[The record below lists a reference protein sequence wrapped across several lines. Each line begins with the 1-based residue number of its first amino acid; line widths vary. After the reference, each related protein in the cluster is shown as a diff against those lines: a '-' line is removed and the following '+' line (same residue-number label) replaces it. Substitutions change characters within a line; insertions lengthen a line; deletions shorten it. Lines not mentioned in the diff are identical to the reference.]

1 MSEIDALF
9 ITPPS
14 RLEVY
19 QGLSNE
25 YAAIEP
31 PVWSSLIANYLLKR
45 NYIVEILD
53 SEAENLTHD
62 QTTEKILTINPK
74 LAIFMIYGQQPSA
87 STQCMSS
94 GRKTCLKLNELSSK
108 AIKTI
113 VVGTHSSALPK
124 KTLDEEPYDFVC
136 QGEGPLTIEKL
147 IEFKIIPIINE
158 NDVVSTEE
166 LEGEKFGDNDT
177 LSAFVSNIIDAN
189 LLIILSSIEG
199 LFTTDP
205 NRYPQSAKLISEIKN
220 VGIRDIDSLGGPT
233 TNNRGTGGMNTKLKA
248 IELASVSGTDVIIAS
263 GKNPDNILKIING
276 EKIGTFF
283 PAKLKII
290 ERKKRWLLNN
300 MSRSKSLTVDEGAKN
315 AILQNNTSLLPPG
328 IISVSGS
335 FKAGEV
341 VCILDKKKQLIA
353 CGITS
358 YSNKE
363 INKIKGKQ
371 STDIINNL
379 GYIHTEE
386 IIHKNNLV
394 NL

>member
-1 MSEIDALF
+1 MKYKRIV
-9 ITPPS
+9 IKIGT
-14 RLEVY
+14 
-19 QGLSNE
+19 
-25 YAAIEP
+25 
-31 PVWSSLIANYLLKR
+31 SLI
-45 NYIVEILD
+45 
-53 SEAENLTHD
+53 
-62 QTTEKILTINPK
+62 TEKDGDLNYKFISK
-74 LAIFMIYGQQPSA
+74 LSEVCKKLIELNYEIVLI
-87 STQCMSS
+87 SS
-94 GRKTCLKLNELSSK
+94 GAVGAGMQLINKKLIDNINQKQTSVKQVLASLGQPYLMKHYQEIFDKLD
-108 AIKTI
+108 IKTSQI
-113 VVGTHSSALPK
+113 LLTRKEITEDKSTYLNIK
-124 KTLDEEPYDFVC
+124 N
-136 QGEGPLTIEKL
+136 TIEKL

-177 LSAFVSNIIDAN
+177 LSSFVSNMIDAN

-205 NRYPQSAKLISEIKN
+205 NLYPQSAKLISEIKN
-220 VGIRDIDSLGGPT
+220 VGIQDIDSLGGPT
-233 TNNRGTGGMNTKLKA
+233 TNNLGTGGMNAKLKA

-315 AILQNNTSLLPPG
+315 AILQKNTSLLPPG

-341 VCILDKKKQLIA
+341 VCILDKEKQLIA

-371 STDIINNL
+371 SKDIINKL

>member
-1 MSEIDALF
+1 MKYKRIV
-9 ITPPS
+9 IKIGT
-14 RLEVY
+14 
-19 QGLSNE
+19 
-25 YAAIEP
+25 
-31 PVWSSLIANYLLKR
+31 SLI
-45 NYIVEILD
+45 
-53 SEAENLTHD
+53 
-62 QTTEKILTINPK
+62 TEKDGDLNYKFISNLSEVCKK
-74 LAIFMIYGQQPSA
+74 LIELNYEIVLI
-87 STQCMSS
+87 SS
-94 GRKTCLKLNELSSK
+94 GAVGAGMQLINKKLIDNINQKQTSVKQVLASLGQPYLMKHYQEIFDKLD
-108 AIKTI
+108 IKTSQI
-113 VVGTHSSALPK
+113 LLTRKEITEDKSTYLNIK
-124 KTLDEEPYDFVC
+124 N
-136 QGEGPLTIEKL
+136 TIEKL

-177 LSAFVSNIIDAN
+177 LSSFVSNIIDAN

-205 NRYPQSAKLISEIKN
+205 NLYPQSAKLISEIKN
-220 VGIRDIDSLGGPT
+220 VSIQDIDSLGGPT
-233 TNNRGTGGMNTKLKA
+233 TNNLGTGGMNAKLKA

-328 IISVSGS
+328 VISVSGS

-341 VCILDKKKQLIA
+341 LCILDKEKQLIA

-371 STDIINNL
+371 SKDIINNL
-379 GYIHTEE
+379 GYIYTEE

>member
-1 MSEIDALF
+1 MKYKRIV
-9 ITPPS
+9 IKIGT
-14 RLEVY
+14 
-19 QGLSNE
+19 
-25 YAAIEP
+25 
-31 PVWSSLIANYLLKR
+31 SLI
-45 NYIVEILD
+45 
-53 SEAENLTHD
+53 
-62 QTTEKILTINPK
+62 TEKDGDLNYKFISNLSKVCKK
-74 LAIFMIYGQQPSA
+74 LIELNYEIVLI
-87 STQCMSS
+87 SS
-94 GRKTCLKLNELSSK
+94 GAVGAGMQLINKKLIDNINQKQTSVKQVLASLGQPYLMKHYQEIFDKLD
-108 AIKTI
+108 IKTSQI
-113 VVGTHSSALPK
+113 LLTRKEITEDKSTYLNIK
-124 KTLDEEPYDFVC
+124 N
-136 QGEGPLTIEKL
+136 TIEKL

-189 LLIILSSIEG
+189 LLIILSTIEG

-205 NRYPQSAKLISEIKN
+205 NLYPQSAKLISEIKN

-233 TNNRGTGGMNTKLKA
+233 TNNLGTGGMNTKLKA

-341 VCILDKKKQLIA
+341 VCILDKEKQLIA

>member
-1 MSEIDALF
+1 MKYKRIV
-9 ITPPS
+9 IKIGT
-14 RLEVY
+14 
-19 QGLSNE
+19 
-25 YAAIEP
+25 
-31 PVWSSLIANYLLKR
+31 SLITEKDGDINYKFISDLSEVCKKLIEL
-45 NYIVEILD
+45 NYEIVLISSGAVGAGMQLINKKLIDNINQKQTSVKQVLASLGQPYLMKHYQEILD
-53 SEAENLTHD
+53 
-62 QTTEKILTINPK
+62 K
-74 LAIFMIYGQQPSA
+74 LD
-87 STQCMSS
+87 
-94 GRKTCLKLNELSSK
+94 
-108 AIKTI
+108 IKTSQI
-113 VVGTHSSALPK
+113 LLTRKEITEDKSTYLNIK
-124 KTLDEEPYDFVC
+124 N
-136 QGEGPLTIEKL
+136 TIEKL

-177 LSAFVSNIIDAN
+177 LSSFVSNIIDAN

-205 NRYPQSAKLISEIKN
+205 NLYPQSAKLISEIKN
-220 VGIRDIDSLGGPT
+220 VGIQDIDSLGGPT
-233 TNNRGTGGMNTKLKA
+233 TSNLGTGGMNAKLKA

-315 AILQNNTSLLPPG
+315 AILLNNTSLLPPG

-341 VCILDKKKQLIA
+341 VCILDKEKQLIA
-353 CGITS
+353 CGISS

-371 STDIINNL
+371 SKDIINNL

>member
-1 MSEIDALF
+1 MKYKRIV
-9 ITPPS
+9 IKIGT
-14 RLEVY
+14 
-19 QGLSNE
+19 
-25 YAAIEP
+25 
-31 PVWSSLIANYLLKR
+31 SLI
-45 NYIVEILD
+45 
-53 SEAENLTHD
+53 
-62 QTTEKILTINPK
+62 TEKDGNINSKFISNLSKVCEK
-74 LAIFMIYGQQPSA
+74 LIKLDYEVVLI
-87 STQCMSS
+87 SS
-94 GRKTCLKLNELSSK
+94 GAVGAGMQLIDKEIIDNTNQKQTSVKQVLASLGQPYLMKHYQEIFNKLN
-108 AIKTI
+108 IKTSQI
-113 VVGTHSSALPK
+113 LLTRKEITEDKSTYLNIK
-124 KTLDEEPYDFVC
+124 N
-136 QGEGPLTIEKL
+136 TIEKL
-147 IEFKIIPIINE
+147 IEFNIIPIINE

-177 LSAFVSNIIDAN
+177 LSSFVSNMIDAN

-205 NRYPQSAKLISEIKN
+205 NLYPQTAKLIKEIKN
-220 VGIRDIDSLGGPT
+220 VGIQDIDSLGGPS
-233 TNNRGTGGMNTKLKA
+233 TNNLGTGGMDAKLKA
-248 IELASVSGTDVIIAS
+248 IEMASVSGTDVIIAS
-263 GKNPDNILKIING
+263 GKNPENILKILNG

-300 MSRSKSLTVDEGAKN
+300 MSRSKSLTVDQGAKN
-315 AILQNNTSLLPPG
+315 AILNKNTSLLPAG

-341 VCILDKKKQLIA
+341 VSILDKAKQLIA

-371 STDIINNL
+371 SKEIINYL

>member
-1 MSEIDALF
+1 MKYKRIV
-9 ITPPS
+9 IKIGT
-14 RLEVY
+14 
-19 QGLSNE
+19 
-25 YAAIEP
+25 
-31 PVWSSLIANYLLKR
+31 SLI
-45 NYIVEILD
+45 
-53 SEAENLTHD
+53 
-62 QTTEKILTINPK
+62 TEKDGDLNYKFISNLSEVCKK
-74 LAIFMIYGQQPSA
+74 LIELNYEIVLI
-87 STQCMSS
+87 SS
-94 GRKTCLKLNELSSK
+94 GAVGAGMQLINKKLIDNINQKQTSVKQVLASLGQPYLMKHYQEIFDKLD
-108 AIKTI
+108 IKTSQI
-113 VVGTHSSALPK
+113 LLTRKEITEDKSTYLNIK
-124 KTLDEEPYDFVC
+124 N
-136 QGEGPLTIEKL
+136 TIEKL

-177 LSAFVSNIIDAN
+177 LSSFVSNMIDAN

-205 NRYPQSAKLISEIKN
+205 NLYPQSAKLISEIKN
-220 VGIRDIDSLGGPT
+220 VGIQDIDSLGGPT
-233 TNNRGTGGMNTKLKA
+233 ASNLGTGGMNAKLKA

-315 AILQNNTSLLPPG
+315 AILQKNTSLLPPG

-341 VCILDKKKQLIA
+341 VCILDTEKQLIA

-371 STDIINNL
+371 SKDIINKL

>member
-1 MSEIDALF
+1 MKYKRIV
-9 ITPPS
+9 IKIGT
-14 RLEVY
+14 
-19 QGLSNE
+19 
-25 YAAIEP
+25 
-31 PVWSSLIANYLLKR
+31 SLI
-45 NYIVEILD
+45 
-53 SEAENLTHD
+53 
-62 QTTEKILTINPK
+62 TEKDGNLNSKFISNLSKICEK
-74 LAIFMIYGQQPSA
+74 LIKLNYEIVLV
-87 STQCMSS
+87 SS
-94 GRKTCLKLNELSSK
+94 GAVGAGMQLIDKKIIDNTNQKQTSVKQVLASLGQPYLMKHYQEIFNKSD
-108 AIKTI
+108 IKTSQI
-113 VVGTHSSALPK
+113 LLTRKEITEDKSTYINIK
-124 KTLDEEPYDFVC
+124 N
-136 QGEGPLTIEKL
+136 TIEKL
-147 IEFKIIPIINE
+147 IEFNIIPIINE

-177 LSAFVSNIIDAN
+177 LSSFVSNMIDAN

-205 NRYPQSAKLISEIKN
+205 NLYPQSAKLITEIKN
-220 VGIRDIDSLGGPT
+220 VGIQDIDSLGGPSS
-233 TNNRGTGGMNTKLKA
+233 NNLGTGGMDAKLKA
-248 IELASVSGTDVIIAS
+248 IEMASVSGTDVIIAS
-263 GKNPDNILKIING
+263 GKNPENILKILNG

-300 MSRSKSLTVDEGAKN
+300 MSRSKSLTVDQGAKN
-315 AILQNNTSLLPPG
+315 AILNKNTSLLPAG

-341 VCILDKKKQLIA
+341 VSILDKAKQLIA

-371 STDIINNL
+371 SKEIINYL

>member
-1 MSEIDALF
+1 MKYKRIV
-9 ITPPS
+9 IKIGT
-14 RLEVY
+14 
-19 QGLSNE
+19 
-25 YAAIEP
+25 
-31 PVWSSLIANYLLKR
+31 SLI
-45 NYIVEILD
+45 
-53 SEAENLTHD
+53 
-62 QTTEKILTINPK
+62 TEKDGDLNYKFISNLSEVCKK
-74 LAIFMIYGQQPSA
+74 LIELNYEIVLI
-87 STQCMSS
+87 SS
-94 GRKTCLKLNELSSK
+94 GAVGAGMQLINKKLIDNINQKQTSVKQVLASLGQPYLMKHYQEIFDKLD
-108 AIKTI
+108 IKTSQI
-113 VVGTHSSALPK
+113 LLTRKEITEDKSTYLNIK
-124 KTLDEEPYDFVC
+124 N
-136 QGEGPLTIEKL
+136 TIEKL

-177 LSAFVSNIIDAN
+177 LSSFVSNMIDAN

-205 NRYPQSAKLISEIKN
+205 NLYPQSAKLISEIKN
-220 VGIRDIDSLGGPT
+220 VGIQDIDSLGGPT
-233 TNNRGTGGMNTKLKA
+233 TNNLGTGGMNAKLKA

-315 AILQNNTSLLPPG
+315 AILQKNTSLLPPG

-335 FKAGEV
+335 FKAGEI
-341 VCILDKKKQLIA
+341 VCILDKEKQLIA

-371 STDIINNL
+371 SKDIINNL

>member
-1 MSEIDALF
+1 MKYKRIV
-9 ITPPS
+9 IKIGT
-14 RLEVY
+14 
-19 QGLSNE
+19 
-25 YAAIEP
+25 
-31 PVWSSLIANYLLKR
+31 SLI
-45 NYIVEILD
+45 
-53 SEAENLTHD
+53 
-62 QTTEKILTINPK
+62 TEKDGNLNSKFISNLSKICEK
-74 LAIFMIYGQQPSA
+74 LIKLNYEIVLV
-87 STQCMSS
+87 SS
-94 GRKTCLKLNELSSK
+94 GAVGAGMQLIDKKIIDNTNQKQTSVKQVLASLGQPYLMKHYQEIFNKSD
-108 AIKTI
+108 IKTSQI
-113 VVGTHSSALPK
+113 LLTRKEITEDKSTYINIK
-124 KTLDEEPYDFVC
+124 N
-136 QGEGPLTIEKL
+136 TIEKL
-147 IEFKIIPIINE
+147 IEFNIIPIINE

-177 LSAFVSNIIDAN
+177 LSSFVSNMIDAN

-205 NRYPQSAKLISEIKN
+205 NLYPQSAKLITEIKN
-220 VGIRDIDSLGGPT
+220 VGIQDIDSLGGPSS
-233 TNNRGTGGMNTKLKA
+233 NNLGTGGMDAKLKA
-248 IELASVSGTDVIIAS
+248 IEMASVSGTDVIIAS
-263 GKNPDNILKIING
+263 GKNPENILKIING

-300 MSRSKSLTVDEGAKN
+300 MSRSKSLTVDQGAKN
-315 AILQNNTSLLPPG
+315 AILNNNTSLLPAG

-341 VCILDKKKQLIA
+341 VSILDKAKQLIA

-371 STDIINNL
+371 SKEIINYL

>member
-1 MSEIDALF
+1 MKYKRIV
-9 ITPPS
+9 IKIGT
-14 RLEVY
+14 
-19 QGLSNE
+19 
-25 YAAIEP
+25 
-31 PVWSSLIANYLLKR
+31 SLI
-45 NYIVEILD
+45 
-53 SEAENLTHD
+53 
-62 QTTEKILTINPK
+62 TEKDGDLNYKFISNLSEVCKK
-74 LAIFMIYGQQPSA
+74 LIKLNYEIVLI
-87 STQCMSS
+87 SS
-94 GRKTCLKLNELSSK
+94 GAVGAGMQLINKKLIDNINQKQTSVKQVLASLGQPYLMKHYQEIFDKLD
-108 AIKTI
+108 IKTSQI
-113 VVGTHSSALPK
+113 LLTRKEITEDKSTYLNIK
-124 KTLDEEPYDFVC
+124 N
-136 QGEGPLTIEKL
+136 TIEKL

-205 NRYPQSAKLISEIKN
+205 NLYPQSAKLISEIKN

-233 TNNRGTGGMNTKLKA
+233 TNNLGTGGMNTKLKA
-248 IELASVSGTDVIIAS
+248 IELASVSGTDVIITS

>member
-1 MSEIDALF
+1 MKYKRIV
-9 ITPPS
+9 IKIGT
-14 RLEVY
+14 
-19 QGLSNE
+19 
-25 YAAIEP
+25 
-31 PVWSSLIANYLLKR
+31 SLI
-45 NYIVEILD
+45 
-53 SEAENLTHD
+53 
-62 QTTEKILTINPK
+62 TEKDGDLNYKFISNLSEVCKK
-74 LAIFMIYGQQPSA
+74 LIELNYEIVLI
-87 STQCMSS
+87 SS
-94 GRKTCLKLNELSSK
+94 GAVGAGMQLINKKLIDNINQKQTSVKQVLASLGQPYLMKHYQEIFDKLD
-108 AIKTI
+108 IKTSQI
-113 VVGTHSSALPK
+113 LLTRKEITEDKSTYLNIK
-124 KTLDEEPYDFVC
+124 N
-136 QGEGPLTIEKL
+136 TIEKL

-177 LSAFVSNIIDAN
+177 LSSFVSNMIDAN

-205 NRYPQSAKLISEIKN
+205 NLYPQSAKLISEIKN
-220 VGIRDIDSLGGPT
+220 VGIQDIDSLGGPT
-233 TNNRGTGGMNTKLKA
+233 ASNLGTGGMNAKLKA

-315 AILQNNTSLLPPG
+315 AILQKNTSLLPPG

-341 VCILDKKKQLIA
+341 VCILDKEKQLIA

-371 STDIINNL
+371 SKDIINKL

>member
-1 MSEIDALF
+1 MKYKRIV
-9 ITPPS
+9 IKIGT
-14 RLEVY
+14 
-19 QGLSNE
+19 
-25 YAAIEP
+25 
-31 PVWSSLIANYLLKR
+31 SLI
-45 NYIVEILD
+45 
-53 SEAENLTHD
+53 
-62 QTTEKILTINPK
+62 TEKDGDLNYKFISNLSEVCKK
-74 LAIFMIYGQQPSA
+74 LIELNYEIVLI
-87 STQCMSS
+87 SS
-94 GRKTCLKLNELSSK
+94 GAVGAGMQLINKKLIDNINQKQTSVKQVLASLGQPYLMKHYQEIFDKLD
-108 AIKTI
+108 IKTSQI
-113 VVGTHSSALPK
+113 LLTRKEITEDKSTYLNIK
-124 KTLDEEPYDFVC
+124 N
-136 QGEGPLTIEKL
+136 TIEKL

-205 NRYPQSAKLISEIKN
+205 NLYPQSAKLISEIKN

-233 TNNRGTGGMNTKLKA
+233 TNNLGTGGMNTKLKA

-371 STDIINNL
+371 STDIIDNL

>member
-1 MSEIDALF
+1 MKYKRIV
-9 ITPPS
+9 IKIGT
-14 RLEVY
+14 
-19 QGLSNE
+19 
-25 YAAIEP
+25 
-31 PVWSSLIANYLLKR
+31 SLI
-45 NYIVEILD
+45 
-53 SEAENLTHD
+53 
-62 QTTEKILTINPK
+62 TEKDGDLNYKFISNLSEVCKK
-74 LAIFMIYGQQPSA
+74 LIELNYEIVLI
-87 STQCMSS
+87 SS
-94 GRKTCLKLNELSSK
+94 GAVGAGMQLINKKLIDNINQKQTSVKQVLASLGQPYLMKHYQEIFDKLD
-108 AIKTI
+108 IKTSQI
-113 VVGTHSSALPK
+113 LLTRKEITEDKSTYLNIK
-124 KTLDEEPYDFVC
+124 N
-136 QGEGPLTIEKL
+136 TIEKL

-177 LSAFVSNIIDAN
+177 LSSFVSNMIDAN

-205 NRYPQSAKLISEIKN
+205 NLYPQSAKLISEIKN
-220 VGIRDIDSLGGPT
+220 VGIQDIDSLGGPA
-233 TNNRGTGGMNTKLKA
+233 TNNLGTGGMNAKLKA

-315 AILQNNTSLLPPG
+315 AILQKNTSLLPPG

-335 FKAGEV
+335 FKAGEI
-341 VCILDKKKQLIA
+341 VCILDKEKQLIA

-371 STDIINNL
+371 SKDIINKL

>member
-1 MSEIDALF
+1 MKYKRIV
-9 ITPPS
+9 IKIGT
-14 RLEVY
+14 
-19 QGLSNE
+19 
-25 YAAIEP
+25 
-31 PVWSSLIANYLLKR
+31 SLI
-45 NYIVEILD
+45 
-53 SEAENLTHD
+53 
-62 QTTEKILTINPK
+62 TEKDGDLNYKFISDLSEVCKK
-74 LAIFMIYGQQPSA
+74 LIELNYEIVLI
-87 STQCMSS
+87 SS
-94 GRKTCLKLNELSSK
+94 GAVGAGMQLINKKLIDNINQKQTSVKQVLASLGQPYLMKHYQEIFDKLD
-108 AIKTI
+108 IKTSQI
-113 VVGTHSSALPK
+113 LLTRKEITEDKSTYLNIK
-124 KTLDEEPYDFVC
+124 N
-136 QGEGPLTIEKL
+136 TIEKL

-177 LSAFVSNIIDAN
+177 LSSFVSNMIDAN

-205 NRYPQSAKLISEIKN
+205 NLYPQSAKLISEVKN
-220 VGIRDIDSLGGPT
+220 VGIQDIDSLGGPT
-233 TNNRGTGGMNTKLKA
+233 ASNLGTGGMNAKLKA

-315 AILQNNTSLLPPG
+315 AILQKNTSLLPPG

-335 FKAGEV
+335 FKAGEI
-341 VCILDKKKQLIA
+341 VCILDKEKQLIA

-371 STDIINNL
+371 SKDIINKL

>member
-1 MSEIDALF
+1 MKYKRIV
-9 ITPPS
+9 IKIGT
-14 RLEVY
+14 
-19 QGLSNE
+19 
-25 YAAIEP
+25 
-31 PVWSSLIANYLLKR
+31 SLITKKDGDLNYKFISNLSEVCKKLIEL
-45 NYIVEILD
+45 NYEIVLI
-53 SEAENLTHD
+53 
-62 QTTEKILTINPK
+62 
-74 LAIFMIYGQQPSA
+74 
-87 STQCMSS
+87 SS
-94 GRKTCLKLNELSSK
+94 GAVGAGMQLINKKLIDNINQKQTSVKQVLASLGQPYLMKHYQEIFEKLN
-108 AIKTI
+108 IKTSQI
-113 VVGTHSSALPK
+113 LLTRKEITEDKSTYLNIK
-124 KTLDEEPYDFVC
+124 N
-136 QGEGPLTIEKL
+136 TIEKL

-177 LSAFVSNIIDAN
+177 LSSFVSNMIDAN

-205 NRYPQSAKLISEIKN
+205 NLYPQSAKLISEIKN
-220 VGIRDIDSLGGPT
+220 VGIQDIDSLGGPT
-233 TNNRGTGGMNTKLKA
+233 ANNLGTGGMNAKLKA

-263 GKNPDNILKIING
+263 GKNPGNILKIING

-315 AILQNNTSLLPPG
+315 AILQKNTSLLPPG

-341 VCILDKKKQLIA
+341 VCILDKAKQLIA

-358 YSNKE
+358 YSNRE

-371 STDIINNL
+371 SKDIINKL

>member
-1 MSEIDALF
+1 MKYKRIV
-9 ITPPS
+9 IKIGT
-14 RLEVY
+14 
-19 QGLSNE
+19 
-25 YAAIEP
+25 
-31 PVWSSLIANYLLKR
+31 SLI
-45 NYIVEILD
+45 
-53 SEAENLTHD
+53 
-62 QTTEKILTINPK
+62 TEKDGNLNSKFISNLSKICEK
-74 LAIFMIYGQQPSA
+74 LIKLNYEIVLV
-87 STQCMSS
+87 SS
-94 GRKTCLKLNELSSK
+94 GAVGAGMQLIDKKIIDNTNQKQTSVKQVLASLGQPYLMKHYQEIFNKSD
-108 AIKTI
+108 IKTSQI
-113 VVGTHSSALPK
+113 LLTRKEITEDKSTYINIK
-124 KTLDEEPYDFVC
+124 N
-136 QGEGPLTIEKL
+136 TIEKL
-147 IEFKIIPIINE
+147 IEFNIIPIINE

-177 LSAFVSNIIDAN
+177 LSSFVSNMIDAN

-205 NRYPQSAKLISEIKN
+205 NLYPQSAKLITEIKN
-220 VGIRDIDSLGGPT
+220 VGIQDIDSLGGPSSD
-233 TNNRGTGGMNTKLKA
+233 NLGTGGMDAKLKA
-248 IELASVSGTDVIIAS
+248 IEMASVSGTDVIIAS
-263 GKNPDNILKIING
+263 GKNPENILKIING

-300 MSRSKSLTVDEGAKN
+300 MSRSKSLTVDQGAKN
-315 AILQNNTSLLPPG
+315 AILNNNTSLLPAG

-341 VCILDKKKQLIA
+341 VSILDKAKQLIA

-371 STDIINNL
+371 SKEIINYL

>member
-1 MSEIDALF
+1 MKYKRIV
-9 ITPPS
+9 IKIGT
-14 RLEVY
+14 
-19 QGLSNE
+19 
-25 YAAIEP
+25 
-31 PVWSSLIANYLLKR
+31 SLI
-45 NYIVEILD
+45 
-53 SEAENLTHD
+53 
-62 QTTEKILTINPK
+62 TEKDGDLNYKFISK
-74 LAIFMIYGQQPSA
+74 LSEVCKKLIELNYEIVLI
-87 STQCMSS
+87 SS
-94 GRKTCLKLNELSSK
+94 GAVGAGMQLINKKLIDNINQKQTSVKQVLASIGQPYLMKHYQEIFDKLD
-108 AIKTI
+108 IKTSQI
-113 VVGTHSSALPK
+113 LLTRKEITEDKSTYLNIK
-124 KTLDEEPYDFVC
+124 N
-136 QGEGPLTIEKL
+136 TIEKL

-177 LSAFVSNIIDAN
+177 LSSFVSNMIDAN

-205 NRYPQSAKLISEIKN
+205 NLYPQSAKLISEIKN
-220 VGIRDIDSLGGPT
+220 VGIQDIDSLGGPT
-233 TNNRGTGGMNTKLKA
+233 TNNLGTGGMNAKLKA

-263 GKNPDNILKIING
+263 GKNPDNILKIISG

-315 AILQNNTSLLPPG
+315 AILQKNTSLLPPG

-335 FKAGEV
+335 FKAGEI
-341 VCILDKKKQLIA
+341 VCILDKEKQLIA

-371 STDIINNL
+371 SKDIINKL

>member
-1 MSEIDALF
+1 MKYKRIV
-9 ITPPS
+9 IKIGT
-14 RLEVY
+14 
-19 QGLSNE
+19 
-25 YAAIEP
+25 
-31 PVWSSLIANYLLKR
+31 SLI
-45 NYIVEILD
+45 
-53 SEAENLTHD
+53 
-62 QTTEKILTINPK
+62 TEKDGDLNYKFISK
-74 LAIFMIYGQQPSA
+74 LSEVCKKLIELNYEIVLI
-87 STQCMSS
+87 SS
-94 GRKTCLKLNELSSK
+94 GAVGAGMQLINKKLIDNINQKQTSVKQVLASLGQPYLMKHYQEIFDKLD
-108 AIKTI
+108 IKTSQI
-113 VVGTHSSALPK
+113 LLTRKEITEDKSTYLNIK
-124 KTLDEEPYDFVC
+124 N
-136 QGEGPLTIEKL
+136 TIEKL

-177 LSAFVSNIIDAN
+177 LSSFVSNMIDAN

-205 NRYPQSAKLISEIKN
+205 NLYPQSAKLISEIKN
-220 VGIRDIDSLGGPT
+220 VGIQDIDSLGGPT
-233 TNNRGTGGMNTKLKA
+233 TNNLGTGGMNAKLKA

-315 AILQNNTSLLPPG
+315 AILQKNTSLLPPG

-341 VCILDKKKQLIA
+341 VCILDTEKQLIA

-371 STDIINNL
+371 SKDIINKL

>member
-1 MSEIDALF
+1 MKYKRIV
-9 ITPPS
+9 IKIGT
-14 RLEVY
+14 
-19 QGLSNE
+19 
-25 YAAIEP
+25 
-31 PVWSSLIANYLLKR
+31 SLI
-45 NYIVEILD
+45 
-53 SEAENLTHD
+53 
-62 QTTEKILTINPK
+62 TEKDGDLNYKFISDLSEVCKK
-74 LAIFMIYGQQPSA
+74 LIELNYEIVLI
-87 STQCMSS
+87 SS
-94 GRKTCLKLNELSSK
+94 GAVGAGMQLINKKLIDNINQKQTSVKQVLASLGQPYLMKHYQEIFDKLD
-108 AIKTI
+108 IKTSQI
-113 VVGTHSSALPK
+113 LLTRKEITEDKSTYLNIK
-124 KTLDEEPYDFVC
+124 N
-136 QGEGPLTIEKL
+136 TIEKL

-177 LSAFVSNIIDAN
+177 LSSFVSNIIDAN

-205 NRYPQSAKLISEIKN
+205 NLYPQSAKLISEIKN
-220 VGIRDIDSLGGPT
+220 VGIQDIDSLGGPT
-233 TNNRGTGGMNTKLKA
+233 TNNLGTGGMNAKLKA
-248 IELASVSGTDVIIAS
+248 IELASVSGTDVIIAN

-341 VCILDKKKQLIA
+341 VCILDKEKQLIA
-353 CGITS
+353 CGISS

-371 STDIINNL
+371 SKDIINNL

>member
-1 MSEIDALF
+1 MKYKRIV
-9 ITPPS
+9 IKIGT
-14 RLEVY
+14 
-19 QGLSNE
+19 
-25 YAAIEP
+25 
-31 PVWSSLIANYLLKR
+31 SLI
-45 NYIVEILD
+45 
-53 SEAENLTHD
+53 
-62 QTTEKILTINPK
+62 TEKDGDLNYKFISNLSEVCKK
-74 LAIFMIYGQQPSA
+74 LIELNYEIVLI
-87 STQCMSS
+87 SS
-94 GRKTCLKLNELSSK
+94 GAVGAGMQLINKKLIDNINQKQTSVKQVLASLGQPYLMKHYQEIFDKLD
-108 AIKTI
+108 IKTSQI
-113 VVGTHSSALPK
+113 LLTRKEITEDKSTYLNIK
-124 KTLDEEPYDFVC
+124 N
-136 QGEGPLTIEKL
+136 TIEKL

-177 LSAFVSNIIDAN
+177 LSSFVSNMIDAN

-205 NRYPQSAKLISEIKN
+205 NLYPQSAKLISEIKN
-220 VGIRDIDSLGGPT
+220 VGIQDIDSLGGPT
-233 TNNRGTGGMNTKLKA
+233 TNNLGTGGMNAKLKA

-263 GKNPDNILKIING
+263 GKNPDNILKIISG

-315 AILQNNTSLLPPG
+315 AILQKNTSLLPPG

-341 VCILDKKKQLIA
+341 VCILDKEKQLIA

-371 STDIINNL
+371 SKDIINKL

>member
-1 MSEIDALF
+1 MKYKRIV
-9 ITPPS
+9 IKIGT
-14 RLEVY
+14 
-19 QGLSNE
+19 
-25 YAAIEP
+25 
-31 PVWSSLIANYLLKR
+31 SLI
-45 NYIVEILD
+45 
-53 SEAENLTHD
+53 
-62 QTTEKILTINPK
+62 TEKDGNLNSKFISNLSKICEK
-74 LAIFMIYGQQPSA
+74 LIKLNYEIVLV
-87 STQCMSS
+87 SS
-94 GRKTCLKLNELSSK
+94 GAVGAGMQLIDKKIIDNTNQKQTSVKQVLASLGQPYLMKHYQEIFNKLD
-108 AIKTI
+108 IKTSQI
-113 VVGTHSSALPK
+113 LLTRKEITEDKSTYINIK
-124 KTLDEEPYDFVC
+124 N
-136 QGEGPLTIEKL
+136 TIEKL
-147 IEFKIIPIINE
+147 IEFNIIPIINE

-177 LSAFVSNIIDAN
+177 LSSFVSNMIDAN

-205 NRYPQSAKLISEIKN
+205 NLYPQSAELISEIKN
-220 VGIRDIDSLGGPT
+220 VGIQDIDSLGGPSI
-233 TNNRGTGGMNTKLKA
+233 NNLGTGGMDAKLKA
-248 IELASVSGTDVIIAS
+248 IEMASVSGTDVIIAS
-263 GKNPDNILKIING
+263 GKNPENILKIING

-300 MSRSKSLTVDEGAKN
+300 MSRSKALTVDDGAKS
-315 AILQNNTSLLPPG
+315 AILNNNTSLLPPG

-341 VCILDKKKQLIA
+341 VSILDKAKQLIA

-371 STDIINNL
+371 SKEIINYL

>member
-1 MSEIDALF
+1 MKYKRIV
-9 ITPPS
+9 IKIGT
-14 RLEVY
+14 
-19 QGLSNE
+19 
-25 YAAIEP
+25 
-31 PVWSSLIANYLLKR
+31 SLI
-45 NYIVEILD
+45 
-53 SEAENLTHD
+53 
-62 QTTEKILTINPK
+62 TEKDGDLNYKFISK
-74 LAIFMIYGQQPSA
+74 LSEVCKKLIELNYEIVLI
-87 STQCMSS
+87 SS
-94 GRKTCLKLNELSSK
+94 GAVGAGMQLINKKLIDNINQKQTSVKQVLASLGQPYLMKHYQEIFDKLD
-108 AIKTI
+108 IKTSQI
-113 VVGTHSSALPK
+113 LLTRKEITEDKSTYLNIK
-124 KTLDEEPYDFVC
+124 N
-136 QGEGPLTIEKL
+136 TIEKL

-177 LSAFVSNIIDAN
+177 LSSFVSNMIDAN

-205 NRYPQSAKLISEIKN
+205 NLYPQSAKLISEIKN
-220 VGIRDIDSLGGPT
+220 VGIQDIDSLGGPT
-233 TNNRGTGGMNTKLKA
+233 ASNLGTGGMNAKLKA

-263 GKNPDNILKIING
+263 GKNPDNILKIISG

-315 AILQNNTSLLPPG
+315 AILQKNTSLLPPG

-341 VCILDKKKQLIA
+341 VCILDTEKQLIA

-371 STDIINNL
+371 SKDIINKL

>member
-1 MSEIDALF
+1 MKYKRIV
-9 ITPPS
+9 IKIGT
-14 RLEVY
+14 
-19 QGLSNE
+19 
-25 YAAIEP
+25 
-31 PVWSSLIANYLLKR
+31 SLI
-45 NYIVEILD
+45 
-53 SEAENLTHD
+53 
-62 QTTEKILTINPK
+62 TEKDGDLNYKFISNLSEVCKK
-74 LAIFMIYGQQPSA
+74 LIELNYEIVLI
-87 STQCMSS
+87 SS
-94 GRKTCLKLNELSSK
+94 GAVGAGMQLINKKLIDNINQKQTSVKQVLASLGQPYLMKHYQEIFDKLD
-108 AIKTI
+108 IKTSQI
-113 VVGTHSSALPK
+113 LLTRKEITEDKSTYLNIK
-124 KTLDEEPYDFVC
+124 N
-136 QGEGPLTIEKL
+136 TIEKL

-177 LSAFVSNIIDAN
+177 LSSFVSNMIDAN

-205 NRYPQSAKLISEIKN
+205 NLYPQSAKLISEIKN
-220 VGIRDIDSLGGPT
+220 VGIQDIDSLGGPT
-233 TNNRGTGGMNTKLKA
+233 TNNLGTGGMNAKLKA

-263 GKNPDNILKIING
+263 GKNPGNILKIING

-315 AILQNNTSLLPPG
+315 AILQKNTSLLPPG

-341 VCILDKKKQLIA
+341 VCILDTEKQLIA

-371 STDIINNL
+371 SKDIINKL

>member
-1 MSEIDALF
+1 MKYKRIV
-9 ITPPS
+9 IKIGT
-14 RLEVY
+14 
-19 QGLSNE
+19 
-25 YAAIEP
+25 
-31 PVWSSLIANYLLKR
+31 SLI
-45 NYIVEILD
+45 
-53 SEAENLTHD
+53 
-62 QTTEKILTINPK
+62 TEKDGDLNYKFISNLSEVCKK
-74 LAIFMIYGQQPSA
+74 LIELNYEIVLI
-87 STQCMSS
+87 SS
-94 GRKTCLKLNELSSK
+94 GAVGAGMQLINKKLIDNINQKQTSVKQVLASLGQPYLMKHYQEIFDKLD
-108 AIKTI
+108 IKTSQI
-113 VVGTHSSALPK
+113 LLTRKEITEDKSTYLNIK
-124 KTLDEEPYDFVC
+124 N
-136 QGEGPLTIEKL
+136 TIEKL

-205 NRYPQSAKLISEIKN
+205 NLYPQSAKLISEVKN

-233 TNNRGTGGMNTKLKA
+233 TNNLGTGGMNTKLKA

-341 VCILDKKKQLIA
+341 VCILDKEKQLIA

-371 STDIINNL
+371 SKDIINNL

>member
-1 MSEIDALF
+1 MKYKRIV
-9 ITPPS
+9 IKIGT
-14 RLEVY
+14 
-19 QGLSNE
+19 
-25 YAAIEP
+25 
-31 PVWSSLIANYLLKR
+31 SLI
-45 NYIVEILD
+45 
-53 SEAENLTHD
+53 
-62 QTTEKILTINPK
+62 TEKDGDLNYKFISNLSEVCKK
-74 LAIFMIYGQQPSA
+74 LIELNYEIVLI
-87 STQCMSS
+87 SS
-94 GRKTCLKLNELSSK
+94 GAVGAGMQLINKKLIDNINQKQTSVKQVLASLGQPYLMKHYQEIFDKLD
-108 AIKTI
+108 IKTSQI
-113 VVGTHSSALPK
+113 LLTRKEITEDKSTYLNIK
-124 KTLDEEPYDFVC
+124 N
-136 QGEGPLTIEKL
+136 TIEKL

-177 LSAFVSNIIDAN
+177 LSSFVSNIIDAN

-205 NRYPQSAKLISEIKN
+205 NLYPQSAKLISEIKN
-220 VGIRDIDSLGGPT
+220 VSIQDIDSLGGPT
-233 TNNRGTGGMNTKLKA
+233 TNNLGTGGMNAKLKA

-315 AILQNNTSLLPPG
+315 AILQKNTSLLPPG

-341 VCILDKKKQLIA
+341 VCILDKEKQLIA

-371 STDIINNL
+371 SKDIINNL
-379 GYIHTEE
+379 GYIYTEE

>member
-1 MSEIDALF
+1 MKYKRIV
-9 ITPPS
+9 IKIGT
-14 RLEVY
+14 
-19 QGLSNE
+19 
-25 YAAIEP
+25 
-31 PVWSSLIANYLLKR
+31 SLI
-45 NYIVEILD
+45 
-53 SEAENLTHD
+53 
-62 QTTEKILTINPK
+62 TEKDGDLNYKFISDLSEVCKK
-74 LAIFMIYGQQPSA
+74 LIELNYEIVLI
-87 STQCMSS
+87 SS
-94 GRKTCLKLNELSSK
+94 GAVGAGMQLINKKLIDNINQKQTSVKQVLASLGQPYLMKHYQEIFDKLD
-108 AIKTI
+108 IKTSQI
-113 VVGTHSSALPK
+113 LLTRKEITEDKSTYLNIK
-124 KTLDEEPYDFVC
+124 N
-136 QGEGPLTIEKL
+136 TIEKL

-177 LSAFVSNIIDAN
+177 LSSFVSNIIDAN

-205 NRYPQSAKLISEIKN
+205 NLYPQSAKLISEIKN
-220 VGIRDIDSLGGPT
+220 VGIQDIDSLGGPT
-233 TNNRGTGGMNTKLKA
+233 TSNLGTGGMNAKLKA
-248 IELASVSGTDVIIAS
+248 IELASVSGTDVIIAN

-328 IISVSGS
+328 VISVSGS

-341 VCILDKKKQLIA
+341 LCILDKEKQLIA

-371 STDIINNL
+371 SKDIINKL

>member
-1 MSEIDALF
+1 MKYKRIV
-9 ITPPS
+9 IKIGT
-14 RLEVY
+14 
-19 QGLSNE
+19 
-25 YAAIEP
+25 
-31 PVWSSLIANYLLKR
+31 SLI
-45 NYIVEILD
+45 
-53 SEAENLTHD
+53 
-62 QTTEKILTINPK
+62 TEKDGDLNYKFISDLSEVCKK
-74 LAIFMIYGQQPSA
+74 LIELNYEIVLI
-87 STQCMSS
+87 SS
-94 GRKTCLKLNELSSK
+94 GAVGAGMQLINKKLIDNINQKQTSVKQVLASLGQPYLMKHYQEIFDKLD
-108 AIKTI
+108 IKTSQI
-113 VVGTHSSALPK
+113 LLTRKEITEDKSTYLNIK
-124 KTLDEEPYDFVC
+124 N
-136 QGEGPLTIEKL
+136 TIEKL

-177 LSAFVSNIIDAN
+177 LSSFVSNMIDAN

-205 NRYPQSAKLISEIKN
+205 NLYPQSAKLISEIKN
-220 VGIRDIDSLGGPT
+220 VGIQDIDSLGGPT
-233 TNNRGTGGMNTKLKA
+233 TNNLGTGGMDAKLKA

-300 MSRSKSLTVDEGAKN
+300 MSRSKSVTIDEGAKN

-341 VCILDKKKQLIA
+341 LCILDKEKQLIA
-353 CGITS
+353 CGISS

-371 STDIINNL
+371 SKDIINKL

>member
-1 MSEIDALF
+1 MKYKRIV
-9 ITPPS
+9 IKIGT
-14 RLEVY
+14 
-19 QGLSNE
+19 
-25 YAAIEP
+25 
-31 PVWSSLIANYLLKR
+31 SLI
-45 NYIVEILD
+45 
-53 SEAENLTHD
+53 
-62 QTTEKILTINPK
+62 TEKDGDLNYKFISNLSEVCKK
-74 LAIFMIYGQQPSA
+74 LIELNYEIVLI
-87 STQCMSS
+87 SS
-94 GRKTCLKLNELSSK
+94 GAIGAGMQLINKKLIDNINQKQTSVKQVLASLGQPYLMKHYQEIFDKLD
-108 AIKTI
+108 IKTSQI
-113 VVGTHSSALPK
+113 LLTRKEITEDKSTYLNIK
-124 KTLDEEPYDFVC
+124 N
-136 QGEGPLTIEKL
+136 TIEKL

-177 LSAFVSNIIDAN
+177 LSSFVSNIIDAN

-205 NRYPQSAKLISEIKN
+205 NLYPQSAKLISEIKN
-220 VGIRDIDSLGGPT
+220 VGIQDIDSLGGPT
-233 TNNRGTGGMNTKLKA
+233 TSNLGTGGMNAKLKA

-335 FKAGEV
+335 FKACEV
-341 VCILDKKKQLIA
+341 VCILDKEKQLIA
-353 CGITS
+353 CGISS

-363 INKIKGKQ
+363 INKIKGKH
-371 STDIINNL
+371 SKDIINNL
-379 GYIHTEE
+379 GYIYTEE

>member
-1 MSEIDALF
+1 MKYKRIV
-9 ITPPS
+9 IKIGT
-14 RLEVY
+14 
-19 QGLSNE
+19 
-25 YAAIEP
+25 
-31 PVWSSLIANYLLKR
+31 SLI
-45 NYIVEILD
+45 
-53 SEAENLTHD
+53 
-62 QTTEKILTINPK
+62 TEKDGDLNYKFISNLSKVCKK
-74 LAIFMIYGQQPSA
+74 LFELNYEIVLI
-87 STQCMSS
+87 SS
-94 GRKTCLKLNELSSK
+94 GAVGAGMQLINKKLIDNINQKQTSVKQVLASLGQPYLMKHYQEIFDKLD
-108 AIKTI
+108 IKTSQI
-113 VVGTHSSALPK
+113 LLTRKEITEDKSTYLNIK
-124 KTLDEEPYDFVC
+124 N
-136 QGEGPLTIEKL
+136 TIEKL

-189 LLIILSSIEG
+189 LLIILSTIEG

-205 NRYPQSAKLISEIKN
+205 NLYPQSAKLISEIKN

-233 TNNRGTGGMNTKLKA
+233 TNNLGTGGMNTKLKA

-341 VCILDKKKQLIA
+341 ICILDKKKQLIA

>member
-1 MSEIDALF
+1 MKYKRIV
-9 ITPPS
+9 IKIGT
-14 RLEVY
+14 
-19 QGLSNE
+19 
-25 YAAIEP
+25 
-31 PVWSSLIANYLLKR
+31 SLI
-45 NYIVEILD
+45 
-53 SEAENLTHD
+53 
-62 QTTEKILTINPK
+62 TEKDGDLNYKFISDLSEVCKK
-74 LAIFMIYGQQPSA
+74 LIELNYEIVLI
-87 STQCMSS
+87 SS
-94 GRKTCLKLNELSSK
+94 GAVGAGMQLINKKLIDNINQKQTSVKQVLASLGQPYLMKHYQEIFDKLD
-108 AIKTI
+108 IKTSQI
-113 VVGTHSSALPK
+113 LLTRKEITEDKSTYLNIK
-124 KTLDEEPYDFVC
+124 N
-136 QGEGPLTIEKL
+136 TIEKL

-177 LSAFVSNIIDAN
+177 LSSFVSNIIDAN

-205 NRYPQSAKLISEIKN
+205 NLYPQSAKLISEIKN
-220 VGIRDIDSLGGPT
+220 VGIQDIDSLGGPT
-233 TNNRGTGGMNTKLKA
+233 TSNLGTGGMNAKLKA

-328 IISVSGS
+328 VISVSGS

-341 VCILDKKKQLIA
+341 LCILDKEKQLIA

-371 STDIINNL
+371 SKDIINNL
-379 GYIHTEE
+379 GYIYTEE

>member
-1 MSEIDALF
+1 MKYKRIV
-9 ITPPS
+9 IKIGT
-14 RLEVY
+14 
-19 QGLSNE
+19 
-25 YAAIEP
+25 
-31 PVWSSLIANYLLKR
+31 SLI
-45 NYIVEILD
+45 
-53 SEAENLTHD
+53 
-62 QTTEKILTINPK
+62 TEKDGDLNYKFISNLSEVCKK
-74 LAIFMIYGQQPSA
+74 LIELNYEIVLI
-87 STQCMSS
+87 SS
-94 GRKTCLKLNELSSK
+94 GAVGAGMQLINKKLIDNINQKQTSVKQVLASLGQPYLMKHYQEIFNKLD
-108 AIKTI
+108 IKTSQI
-113 VVGTHSSALPK
+113 LLTRKEITEDKSTYLNIK
-124 KTLDEEPYDFVC
+124 N
-136 QGEGPLTIEKL
+136 TIEKL

-177 LSAFVSNIIDAN
+177 LSSFVSNMIDAN

-205 NRYPQSAKLISEIKN
+205 NLYPQSAKLISEIKN
-220 VGIRDIDSLGGPT
+220 VGIQDIDSLGGPT
-233 TNNRGTGGMNTKLKA
+233 TNNLGTGGMNAKLKA

-315 AILQNNTSLLPPG
+315 AILQKNTSLLPPG

-335 FKAGEV
+335 FKAGEI
-341 VCILDKKKQLIA
+341 VCILDKEKQLIA

-371 STDIINNL
+371 SKDIINKL

>member
-1 MSEIDALF
+1 MKYKRIV
-9 ITPPS
+9 IKIGT
-14 RLEVY
+14 
-19 QGLSNE
+19 
-25 YAAIEP
+25 
-31 PVWSSLIANYLLKR
+31 SLI
-45 NYIVEILD
+45 
-53 SEAENLTHD
+53 
-62 QTTEKILTINPK
+62 TEKDGDLNYKFISNLSEVCKK
-74 LAIFMIYGQQPSA
+74 LIELNYEIVLI
-87 STQCMSS
+87 SS
-94 GRKTCLKLNELSSK
+94 GAVGAGMQLINKKLIDNINQKQTSVKQVLASLGQPYLMKHYQEIFNKLD
-108 AIKTI
+108 IKTSQI
-113 VVGTHSSALPK
+113 LLTRKEITEDKSTYLNINN
-124 KTLDEEPYDFVC
+124 
-136 QGEGPLTIEKL
+136 TIEKL

-177 LSAFVSNIIDAN
+177 LSSFVSNIIDAN

-205 NRYPQSAKLISEIKN
+205 NLYPQSAKLISEIKN
-220 VGIRDIDSLGGPT
+220 VGIQDIDSLGGPA
-233 TNNRGTGGMNTKLKA
+233 TNNLGTGGMNAKLKA
-248 IELASVSGTDVIIAS
+248 IELASVSGTDVIIAN

-328 IISVSGS
+328 VISVSGS
-335 FKAGEV
+335 FKAGEI
-341 VCILDKKKQLIA
+341 VCILDKEKQLIA

-371 STDIINNL
+371 SKDIINKL